1 MGIVR
6 WDPFRDLINLQDR
19 MNKLFDESLS
29 HGRFGE
35 DEQLMGSTWNPTV
48 DIYETKDQVI
58 FKVEVPGLKQE
69 DIKIEMTENTLT
81 LRGER
86 RFEEEIKE
94 ENYHCIERSYG
105 SFIRSFKLPISV
117 QQDKISAG
125 LKAGILEIVITK
137 TKAEKVKQIEIAT
150 EE

>member
-29 HGRFGE
+29 HSRFGE
-35 DEQLMGSTWNPTV
+35 DERLIGSTWNPAV
-48 DIYETKDQVI
+48 DIYETKDQVVL
-58 FKVEVPGLKQE
+58 KVEVPGLKQE
-69 DIKIEMTENTLT
+69 DIKIEATENTLT

-86 RFEEEIKE
+86 QFEEDVKE

-105 SFIRSFKLPISV
+105 SFIRSFNLPISI
-117 QQDKISAG
+117 QQDKISAS
-125 LKAGILEIVITK
+125 LKEGILEITLP
-137 TKAEKVKQIEIAT
+137 KAETEKIKQIEISA
-150 EE
+150 ED